1 VFLFPKS
8 KELQNFVLFAT
19 LRQTETS
26 NASETEG
33 VVNVSKIDRFWK
45 FVENLEDPSFGYLW
59 GLPGNASF
67 GYKFK
72 NCRMEVPRGLSY
84 LKKSKKVLYFRKISS
99 VAIEK
104 HEKKYKG
111 VKYRE
116 KASQDTD
123 DIIPKFFSTD
133 GSLTLTIYLRQTCVF
148 IRRFTLVTVQFSKG
162 KACLKRNLQR
172 P

>member
-1 VFLFPKS
+1 M
-8 KELQNFVLFAT
+8 
-19 LRQTETS
+19 R
-26 NASETEG
+26 
-33 VVNVSKIDRFWK
+33 
-45 FVENLEDPSFGYLW
+45 
-59 GLPGNASF
+59 
-67 GYKFK
+67 
-72 NCRMEVPRGLSY
+72 VPRGFSY
-84 LKKSKKVLYFRKISS
+84 LKKSKKVLHFRKINS
-99 VAIEK
+99 VTSEK

-162 KACLKRNLQR
+162 KACLKRKLQR